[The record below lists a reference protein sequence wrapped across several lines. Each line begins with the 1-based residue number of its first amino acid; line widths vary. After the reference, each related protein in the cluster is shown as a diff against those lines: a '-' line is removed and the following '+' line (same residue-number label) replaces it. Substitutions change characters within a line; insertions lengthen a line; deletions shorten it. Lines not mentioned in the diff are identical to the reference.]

1 MASLLIAQSAVARAE
16 EGAVER
22 GRVPFQPQCS
32 ACQQIPRALA
42 YDVAS
47 RTPVPIP
54 PSEVGL
60 QTVTAEPWLELTDQ
74 KLFLEG
80 VVFDRAGDLL
90 FVDMFSGRVLKVAPD
105 KAITTIVDKNAIAP
119 TGLAVHKDGRLFL
132 AGVGNM
138 SSGSVVAFEPDG
150 AGRADIVPPSA
161 GYLPDDLVFDTAGG
175 FYFAD
180 LRGTSTQPA
189 GGVYYASS
197 DGRISPILPNL
208 AAANGVA
215 LSPDGKTLWVTEYAR
230 NVLHRVTLAGATTV
244 APLGTAIAYHF
255 TGPSPD
261 GLRVDADG
269 NVYAAM
275 FHQGRVLVFNRNGL
289 PIGQILIPGRDDGRF
304 LLTTSMAF
312 KPGTNEIYLVATD
325 GDGTHGATVFR
336 TTGFAK
342 AATLFSHQ

>member
-1 MASLLIAQSAVARAE
+1 MIMKLHKRHVAVAALSLLLSGAAHAAQDAIQ
-16 EGAVER
+16 R
-22 GRVPFQPQCS
+22 GQ
-32 ACQQIPRALA
+32 APRALA
-42 YDVAS
+42 YDAAS
-47 RTPVPIP
+47 RARVPIP
-54 PSEVGL
+54 PSEVDL

-74 KLFLEG
+74 RVFLEG
-80 VVFDRAGDLL
+80 AVFDRAGNLL

-105 KAITTIVDKNAIAP
+105 KSVMTVVDKNAIAP

-138 SSGSVVAFEPDG
+138 NSGSIVAFRPDG
-150 AGRADIVPPSA
+150 GGRAEIIIPPSA
-161 GYLPDDLVFDTAGG
+161 GYLPDDLVFDNVGG

-180 LRGTSTQPA
+180 LKGKSTQPT
-189 GGVYYASS
+189 GGVYYSAP
-197 DGRISPILPNL
+197 DGKISPILPNL

-215 LSPDGKTLWVTEYAR
+215 LSPDGKTLWVTEYSR
-230 NVLHRVTLAGATTV
+230 NVLHRVTLTDATSV

-275 FHQGRVLVFNRNGL
+275 FQQGRFLVFNRNGL
-289 PIGQILIPGRDDGRF
+289 PIGQILIPGRENGRF
-304 LLTTSMAF
+304 LLTTSLAF

-325 GDGTHGATVFR
+325 GDGTRGATVFR
-336 TTGFAK
+336 AAGFAK
-342 AATLFSHQ
+342 GATLFSHQ